1 MASASSSRAGPSSE
15 STSGSGAGGAS
26 GPRTGP
32 RIVQPRPQ
40 GPRIAGGQGSGNT
53 ILVNAC
59 QKGNPIL
66 QFIRNVGWEYGDIV
80 PDYQV
85 GVSNC
90 ILFLSLRYHR
100 LHPEYIHTRIQKLQQ
115 MYTLRVL
122 LVMCDV
128 NDHQAAIKE
137 LTKVAVI
144 NNLTI
149 VVAWSAEE
157 AGRYVEAYKILEH
170 KPADVLKER
179 VSDDY
184 MSQLT
189 SVLTSV
195 RGVNKTDVT
204 TLLSNFGS
212 LQRIATAAPS
222 HLLMCPGFGDVKV
235 RRLREAFSQPF
246 RAGETRTRAERIAA
260 GEQLMGLKETN
271 TSSEQAQG
279 NQKEKDK
286 DTSARSMTPL
296 ADDGLADAAME
307 GRAGAASN
315 DKEASLPGGETQ
327 VLDEDGEL
335 DDERLFDFDFFDD
348 NAQDEQAARPPPPP
362 AAAPPPAKRP
372 RIQMG

>member
-1 MASASSSRAGPSSE
+1 MASSSSTRPQPSFGQNHSNASDEGSSSRA
-15 STSGSGAGGAS
+15 
-26 GPRTGP
+26 GP

-40 GPRIAGGQGSGNT
+40 GPRIAGAQSAGNT
-53 ILVNAC
+53 ILVNSC

-66 QFIRNVGWEYGDIV
+66 QFIRNIGWEYGDIV
-80 PDYQV
+80 ADYQV
-85 GVSNC
+85 GATSC

-100 LHPEYIHTRIQKLQQ
+100 LHPEYVHTRINKLQQ
-115 MYTLRVL
+115 AYGLRIL

-137 LTKVAVI
+137 LTKVAVV
-144 NNLTI
+144 NNMTI
-149 VVAWSAEE
+149 MVAWSAEE

-170 KPADVLKER
+170 KPTDVIKER
-179 VSDDY
+179 ISDDY

-260 GEQLMGLKETN
+260 GEHLVGLKETITPSTDKTRERRPHSPAN
-271 TSSEQAQG
+271 ASTAAAAAAAVEQQVPQQHEVEDANAELFDLDFFG
-279 NQKEKDK
+279 
-286 DTSARSMTPL
+286 
-296 ADDGLADAAME
+296 DD
-307 GRAGAASN
+307 
-315 DKEASLPGGETQ
+315 
-327 VLDEDGEL
+327 L
-335 DDERLFDFDFFDD
+335 DDLEPEPDPEPELQR
-348 NAQDEQAARPPPPP
+348 AT
-362 AAAPPPAKRP
+362 PAKRP
-372 RIQMG
+372 RIQMGDD

>member
-1 MASASSSRAGPSSE
+1 MAFTSASSSRTNEATNETGE
-15 STSGSGAGGAS
+15 ASGSRS
-26 GPRTGP
+26 GPR
-32 RIVQPRPQ
+32 IIQPRPQ

-53 ILVNAC
+53 ILVNSC

-66 QFIRNVGWEYGDIV
+66 QFVRNVGWEYGDIV

-85 GVSNC
+85 GVSSC

-137 LTKVAVI
+137 ITKIAVI
-144 NNLTI
+144 HNLTI

-157 AGRYVEAYKILEH
+157 AGRYVESYKILEH
-170 KPADVLKER
+170 KPADVIKER
-179 VSDDY
+179 ISDDY

-189 SVLTSV
+189 AVLTSI

-212 LQRIATAAPS
+212 LHRIANASPS
-222 HLLMCPGFGDVKV
+222 HLLMCPGFGDIKV

-260 GEQLMGLKETN
+260 GEDLVGLKETIS
-271 TSSEQAQG
+271 TSSASATAAERARG
-279 NQKEKDK
+279 KE
-286 DTSARSMTPL
+286 R
-296 ADDGLADAAME
+296 
-307 GRAGAASN
+307 
-315 DKEASLPGGETQ
+315 
-327 VLDEDGEL
+327 
-335 DDERLFDFDFFDD
+335 ER
-348 NAQDEQAARPPPPP
+348 PP
-362 AAAPPPAKRP
+362 AAAGEKRSISAVSGDERGAASGSGTGAARDEDESADLFDLDFFDEDLEPEPVPEPEVAASAAQPPPKRP

>member
-1 MASASSSRAGPSSE
+1 MASSSSSVRPRINPGQE
-15 STSGSGAGGAS
+15 ERGASDEASGS
-26 GPRTGP
+26 RTGP

-40 GPRIAGGQGSGNT
+40 GPRITGGQGSGTT
-53 ILVNAC
+53 ILVNSC

-66 QFIRNVGWEYGDIV
+66 QFIRNIGWEYGDIV

-85 GVSNC
+85 GVSSC

-100 LHPEYIHTRIQKLQQ
+100 LHPEYVHTRINKLQQ
-115 MYTLRVL
+115 AYGLRIL

-137 LTKVAVI
+137 LTKIAVV
-144 NNLTI
+144 NNMTI
-149 VVAWSAEE
+149 IVAWSAEE

-170 KPADVLKER
+170 KPADVIKER
-179 VSDDY
+179 ISDDY

-189 SVLTSV
+189 SVLTSI

-235 RRLREAFSQPF
+235 RRIREAFSQPF

-260 GEQLMGLKETN
+260 GEQLVGLKETIAPSDKN
-271 TSSEQAQG
+271 RDQREKSPARASASTTASAAAVVEQRGQQRPREEEEYG
-279 NQKEKDK
+279 
-286 DTSARSMTPL
+286 
-296 ADDGLADAAME
+296 AD
-307 GRAGAASN
+307 
-315 DKEASLPGGETQ
+315 
-327 VLDEDGEL
+327 
-335 DDERLFDFDFFDD
+335 LFDSDFFDND
-348 NAQDEQAARPPPPP
+348 FDPEPQPEPEPEPQRPT
-362 AAAPPPAKRP
+362 PAKRP
-372 RIQMG
+372 RIQMGDD